1 MDKEGKRAVMDTI
14 TYKIAE
20 IGDVVGG
27 GTPSTSNPDLWGGEI
42 PWISPKDLTGYN
54 SIYISHGENFLTPK
68 GLKSGTKLLPK
79 DTVLFS
85 SRAPIGY
92 IAIASNPICTNQGF
106 KSIICN
112 KDLITPLFLYYY
124 IKANLDYIKLFGTGA
139 TFPEISGAAMKKI
152 KIQIP
157 SLPIQQ
163 KIASILSTYD
173 TLIENNNRRIRLLE
187 QMAENLYK
195 EWFVRF
201 RFPGHEKVETEK
213 SKYGKVPSTFKFI
226 KMQEAFDYYIG
237 GGWGEEEKSDEFP
250 KEASVIRGTDFPK
263 IWQYDIST
271 CPRRF
276 HKTKN
281 YKARQLEG
289 GDVIMEISGGTS
301 EQPVGR
307 VVLITQELLD
317 RFENGK
323 VICASFCKLIRLQK
337 NIVSPYYFYYWLR
350 FLYDTR
356 IIDRY
361 QLQSTGIIN
370 FKFEPFL
377 RKGDIM
383 LPPQNIM
390 EKFAKQVGSLH
401 KEMNKLA
408 QQNTLLTRQRDLLLP
423 RLMSGKLEVKP

>member
-1 MDKEGKRAVMDTI
+1 MEVKYIPLKELVSTVIDYRGKTPLKLGGEWSSKGGYRALSALNVKTRGLVAEDKIRYVNKELYNKWMKIEIERGDVLITSEAPFGQILQWNSDEKIVLSQRLFALRFRKEQCSQYIYQYMASTFFYGELKARATGSTVEGLRQPALMKC
-14 TYKIAE
+14 KIA
-20 IGDVVGG
+20 
-27 GTPSTSNPDLWGGEI
+27 L
-42 PWISPKDLTGYN
+42 
-54 SIYISHGENFLTPK
+54 
-68 GLKSGTKLLPK
+68 
-79 DTVLFS
+79 
-85 SRAPIGY
+85 
-92 IAIASNPICTNQGF
+92 
-106 KSIICN
+106 
-112 KDLITPLFLYYY
+112 
-124 IKANLDYIKLFGTGA
+124 
-139 TFPEISGAAMKKI
+139 
-152 KIQIP
+152 P

-281 YKARQLEG
+281 YKARQLED

-350 FLYDTR
+350 FLYDTK

>member
-1 MDKEGKRAVMDTI
+1 MEYLRFKDVIINSQYGYTATETSFKEG
-14 TYKIAE
+14 TYKYLRITDIVPYYVNLETVPFCNISDKQASKYIVNE
-20 IGDVVGG
+20 GDVLIARTGA
-27 GTPSTSNPDLWGGEI
+27 T
-42 PWISPKDLTGYN
+42 TGYN
-54 SIYISHGENFLTPK
+54 YVVPNGINNTVYASYLIRFILNKELILPLFMKYV
-68 GLKSGTKLLPK
+68 LKSQSFYGFVNNYIGGSAQPGMNANVFTKFNSIPK
-79 DTVLFS
+79 
-85 SRAPIGY
+85 Y
-92 IAIASNPICTNQGF
+92 
-106 KSIICN
+106 
-112 KDLITPLFLYYY
+112 
-124 IKANLDYIKLFGTGA
+124 
-139 TFPEISGAAMKKI
+139 
-152 KIQIP
+152 

-281 YKARQLEG
+281 YKARQLED

-350 FLYDTR
+350 FLYDTK

-383 LPPQNIM
+383 LPSQNIM

>member
-1 MDKEGKRAVMDTI
+1 MEVKKYKMKDIVTFLNGRAYLMPELQEKGKYRILRVGNLSGGNDSWFYSDMELDENKYCKKGDLLYAWACSFGPHIWKEEKVI
-14 TYKIAE
+14 FHYHI
-20 IGDVVGG
+20 
-27 GTPSTSNPDLWGGEI
+27 W
-42 PWISPKDLTGYN
+42 
-54 SIYISHGENFLTPK
+54 
-68 GLKSGTKLLPK
+68 KL
-79 DTVLFS
+79 
-85 SRAPIGY
+85 IE
-92 IAIASNPICTNQGF
+92 
-106 KSIICN
+106 N
-112 KDLITPLFLYYY
+112 KDRVDKIYLYYY
-124 IKANLDYIKLFGTGA
+124 LLHQTPFYLGGVNGA
-139 TFPEISGAAMKKI
+139 TMVHITKQNMEKKTVY
-152 KIQIP
+152 IP
-157 SLPIQQ
+157 SSLPIQQ

-250 KEASVIRGTDFPK
+250 KEASVIRGADFPK